1 MSVPLY
7 KNTPSRILIT
17 GSGAGLGKAIA
28 DEMRNNGHHVVE
40 FDRKDGFD
48 VTKADAALLEKL
60 CQGKLDV
67 LINCA
72 GVNHIDWIENFDK
85 ARWDEVMEINAKAL
99 FFMTQAALPMLKASV
114 GTVLNIVSNASHMP
128 MTSSGAYN
136 ASKGAA
142 HILTLQLARELT
154 KRYGITV
161 FGISPNKLKG
171 TEMSDDID
179 RQVVKTRGWEPEYA
193 HQYQLNGLLTGVE
206 TDPAKLAE
214 FIGYLLH
221 SRENHFYLSGCVLPY
236 GA

>member
-1 MSVPLY
+1 MQLY
-7 KNTPSRILIT
+7 KNTPSRVLIT

-28 DEMRNNGHHVVE
+28 DELRNNGHHVVE

-48 VTKADAALLEKL
+48 VTQADAALLERL

-85 ARWDEVMEINAKAL
+85 ARWDEVMEINTKAL
-99 FFMTQAALPMLKASV
+99 FFMTKAALPMLKASK
-114 GTVLNIVSNASHMP
+114 GTVLNIVSNAAHMP
-128 MTSSGAYN
+128 MRASGAYN

-142 HILTLQLARELT
+142 HILTRQLARELT
-154 KRYGITV
+154 PSYGITV
-161 FGISPNKLKG
+161 FAISPNKLKG

-179 RQVVKTRGWEPEYA
+179 RQVERVRGWDKEEA
-193 HQYQLNGLLTGVE
+193 QRYQLAGLLTGME

-221 SRENHFYLSGCVLPY
+221 SRENHIYLSGTDIPY